1 MSDFIFMLTRADRTV
16 EDAEERLADALAVGV
31 RHIGFKDI
39 GLPLPRL
46 RALAATIRAAGAT
59 PYLEIVSLDASS
71 EEMSARAAVDIGVDV
86 LMGGARP
93 DTVLPIIAGTGIR
106 YFPFAGEVVGH
117 PSILKGTIDSIVA
130 SAQSLLSR
138 DGVHGLDL
146 LAYRSEADGPE
157 LIRRVC
163 VAAEGKPVVVAGSI
177 DNAVR
182 IKSAITA
189 GAAAFTVGTAALDG
203 LFPSPSPLQEQLAFI
218 NNTRDAM
225 LNAIALRNETE
236 R

>member
-1 MSDFIFMLTRADRTV
+1 
-16 EDAEERLADALAVGV
+16 
-31 RHIGFKDI
+31 
-39 GLPLPRL
+39 
-46 RALAATIRAAGAT
+46 
-59 PYLEIVSLDASS
+59 
-71 EEMSARAAVDIGVDV
+71 
-86 LMGGARP
+86 
-93 DTVLPIIAGTGIR
+93 
-106 YFPFAGEVVGH
+106 
-117 PSILKGTIDSIVA
+117 
-130 SAQSLLSR
+130 
-138 DGVHGLDL
+138 
-146 LAYRSEADGPE
+146 
-157 LIRRVC
+157 

-182 IKSAITA
+182 IKSAIAA